1 MHDCCLTIS
10 DNELNFTMIISN
22 LSSDNLIALVLDL
35 TQSLK
40 INIAAVVAIPVLC
53 IVLTTVV
60 IIFAL
65 VAVIVVVRYEI
76 HIMCTM
82 LLIITH
88 TLIAWLVI
96 FKARWQSNARLDCS
110 FAQKK
115 TSPENVL
122 LCGFVIIQAHVH
134 NCTQCNKILLN
145 PG

>member
-1 MHDCCLTIS
+1 
-10 DNELNFTMIISN
+10 MIISN

-65 VAVIVVVRYEI
+65 VVVIVVVRYEI
-76 HIMCTM
+76 HIMCTV
-82 LLIITH
+82 LLIITY

-96 FKARWQSNARLDCS
+96 FKARWQSNAR
-110 FAQKK
+110 FAVLHKK
-115 TSPENVL
+115 HLQRMYYYVGML
-122 LCGFVIIQAHVH
+122 LFKHMY
-134 NCTQCNKILLN
+134 TM
-145 PG
+145 

>member
-1 MHDCCLTIS
+1 MHDHCLTIS

-40 INIAAVVAIPVLC
+40 INIVAVVAIPVLC

-82 LLIITH
+82 LLITTH
-88 TLIAWLVI
+88 TLIALLVI
-96 FKARWQSNARLDCS
+96 FKARWQSRLRFCT
-110 FAQKK
+110 KK
-115 TSPENVL
+115 ISPENVPENVL

>member
-1 MHDCCLTIS
+1 
-10 DNELNFTMIISN
+10 MIISN

-65 VAVIVVVRYEI
+65 VVVIVVVRYEI
-76 HIMCTM
+76 HIMCTV
-82 LLIITH
+82 LLIITY

-96 FKARWQSNARLDCS
+96 FKARWQSNARLDCGFS
-110 FAQKK
+110 QK

-134 NCTQCNKILLN
+134 NCTECNKILLN